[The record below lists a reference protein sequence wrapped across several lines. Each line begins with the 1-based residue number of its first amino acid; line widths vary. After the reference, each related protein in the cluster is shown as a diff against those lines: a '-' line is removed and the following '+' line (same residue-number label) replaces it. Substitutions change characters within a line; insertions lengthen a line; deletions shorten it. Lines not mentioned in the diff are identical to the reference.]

1 MNTVHERPAVPVEV
15 RDDTG
20 ELASITLQPAREAA
34 QAPDWERLI
43 EAGIVPALALGAE
56 RRMRR

>member
-1 MNTVHERPAVPVEV
+1 MNTVQERPAVPVEI
-15 RDDTG
+15 RDDAG
-20 ELASITLQPAREAA
+20 ELASITLQATRRE
-34 QAPDWERLI
+34 APDWERLI

>member
-1 MNTVHERPAVPVEV
+1 MNTVQERPAVLVEA

-20 ELASITLQPAREAA
+20 ELGSITLQPVRE
-34 QAPDWERLI
+34 APDWERLI

>member
-1 MNTVHERPAVPVEV
+1 MNTVQERPAVPVESP
-15 RDDTG
+15 DDAG
-20 ELASITLQPAREAA
+20 EQVAIDLQATRAV
-34 QAPDWERLI
+34 PDWERLI